1 MIVLHDLNNK
11 KRYTECDLL
20 EYELQD
26 MLIKNW
32 DNLFSDYF
40 FISKEFILSGDVRQ
54 INKSGRIDI
63 LALNKITNRFVIIE
77 LKKEFDINIRSQ
89 AFDYVDYFVDNRYE
103 LYLKASEIKGILSI
117 YNGGTHEIMLG
128 WDVSR
133 HLTRLENPRYF

>member
-40 FISKEFILSGDVRQ
+40 FISKEFILSGDVT
-54 INKSGRIDI
+54 INGYS
-63 LALNKITNRFVIIE
+63 LATRDGLGVWE
-77 LKKEFDINIRSQ
+77 MDQ
-89 AFDYVDYFVDNRYE
+89 
-103 LYLKASEIKGILSI
+103 LSI
-117 YNGGTHEIMLG
+117 MADTDAEFLLMEVPMNY
-128 WDVSR
+128 
-133 HLTRLENPRYF
+133 